1 MLPPQTQR
9 VINIIDTANTSPIP
23 LALPVSPIQA
33 ILRSCALPRRPPPT
47 DFLLLLALKERF
59 RPPATVFRPLPSC
72 PPLPEPF
79 RGQVAKFRGN
89 SMAAVETVACPCI
102 LEYRFDIIDILCDVI
117 RYDSTRYK
125 TMQQHI
131 PMRATMLFPSSHMLI
146 SADISS
152 PRIIPCRRTD
162 DLPSGRMSSSSRS
175 SMRLSLRPLPASSA
189 ASAAC
194 APE

>member
-9 VINIIDTANTSPIP
+9 VIHIIDTANTSPIP

-102 LEYRFDIIDILCDVI
+102 LEYRFDIIDIL
-117 RYDSTRYK
+117 
-125 TMQQHI
+125 
-131 PMRATMLFPSSHMLI
+131 
-146 SADISS
+146 
-152 PRIIPCRRTD
+152 
-162 DLPSGRMSSSSRS
+162 
-175 SMRLSLRPLPASSA
+175 
-189 ASAAC
+189 
-194 APE
+194 